1 MTTDTFI
8 PTSTRER
15 LAHGRAVVDAAV
27 GHGFFPPRHT
37 VEVAD
42 VIELDAGVTRITIR
56 DPYIASHGRP
66 AQFVDFFTQDPT
78 RLMPRPFG
86 ISEIQDDLVS
96 FIFAVVGDGTRELA
110 GLAPGDAVDV
120 MGPLGHAF
128 DTGAPANYVLV
139 AGGLGVPPLIH
150 AAQHIAGDGNSEST
164 AVFGYRRNHFADEY
178 VDRYADRTY
187 SIDESEGN
195 VITLLDRMEDE
206 LTGGDLPPV
215 ILSCGPLPM
224 MKAVASWAAER
235 GIPCQLSLE
244 QRMGCGY
251 GTCVLCTTDTV
262 DGRLK
267 VCADGPVF
275 TREQLGWE

>member
-1 MTTDTFI
+1 M
-8 PTSTRER
+8 PTATEER
-15 LAHGRAVVDAAV
+15 LTHGKAVVDAAV
-27 GHGFFPPRHT
+27 SHGFFPPRHT
-37 VEVAD
+37 VEIAD
-42 VIELDAGVTRITIR
+42 IAELDAGVVRMTIR
-56 DPYIASHGRP
+56 DPYIAAHGRP
-66 AQFVDFFTQDPT
+66 AQFVDFFTHDPMKP
-78 RLMPRPFG
+78 MPRPFG

-96 FIFAVVGDGTRELA
+96 FIFAVVGKGTGEFAELKA
-110 GLAPGDAVDV
+110 GDVIDV

-128 DTGAPANYVLV
+128 DTKAPANYVLV

-150 AAQHIAGDGNSEST
+150 AAQHIAGDENSEST
-164 AVFGYRRNHFADEY
+164 AVFGYRKNHFADEY

-195 VITLLDRMEDE
+195 VVTLLDRIEDE
-206 LTGGDLPPV
+206 LKSGDLPPV

-224 MKAVASWAAER
+224 MKAVASWAAKR
-235 GIPCQLSLE
+235 DIPCQLSLE

-262 DGRLK
+262 NGRLK